1 MTATKIIVGR
11 VVVAGGEVEM
21 KKNRV
26 VAVTRRNAVIT
37 GAARGE
43 AEVIAVVVEA
53 AAVAEEVT
61 TR

>member
-1 MTATKIIVGR
+1 
-11 VVVAGGEVEM
+11 M